1 MTDYTYSLGICY
13 TGLEDVAWGVPQW
26 LTHASQ
32 GETLVAVQPLRWD
45 VTAVKFWNWRPGGFL
60 KSCWLSVYTGLLKK
74 PRLTPTTTGNEGT
87 YQSRGE
93 ASKPKATF
101 FLGPLLKMWAG
112 TKRQKAWLRF
122 RVGRPATN
130 DLIKKIP
137 PRSAQRLRFL
147 LIPDVVNLT
156 GKITITNLYQRT
168 CKCFF
173 FIFAKPFLLES
184 SVQNSG
190 GNTVTPALS
199 LSEWALRTDTF
210 LSRHRGKV
218 QVTRYAQLRDNSNN
232 NKLKQVRVFTDK
244 LVSITTICIET
255 IIK

>member
-13 TGLEDVAWGVPQW
+13 TGLEDVTWGVPQW

-32 GETLVAVQPLRWD
+32 GETLVAVQPLRRD

-74 PRLTPTTTGNEGT
+74 PHLTPTTTGNEGT

-101 FLGPLLKMWAG
+101 FLGPLLKMWAS
-112 TKRQKAWLRF
+112 TRRQKAWLRF

-173 FIFAKPFLLES
+173 FLQNVFGWNPLCKTVVGIQWPLLYQCLNERCE
-184 SVQNSG
+184 Q
-190 GNTVTPALS
+190 TLS
-199 LSEWALRTDTF
+199 YPDIVVKS
-210 LSRHRGKV
+210 
-218 QVTRYAQLRDNSNN
+218 
-232 NKLKQVRVFTDK
+232 KLQGIH
-244 LVSITTICIET
+244 S
-255 IIK
+255 